1 VRRINSL
8 LILVLLT
15 TSCSLVGQGEAAP
28 TGEPTTTTTE
38 ANPETP
44 APTTTIAVPEP
55 CMPTTVSAPDRLD
68 SADPVALSIAI
79 SSSAFSCAD
88 RVALVRLGDEP
99 AAVSAALELNGS
111 GPVLIVDGP
120 LEEPTRLEL
129 ERLDPEEIVA
139 YGLSPAALEGLG
151 VPTSDGTLRVIP
163 DRPLRRRDPA
173 GGHLWLTTDTISAAL
188 TWTAAQAVGGST
200 IPAPSGIEMLESRAA
215 IAAIQQAASIT
226 AIGSEFPGWELE
238 VIRRAVEL
246 PGGGFTLFGDKRL
259 VALYGNPTTPFL
271 GVLGEQ
277 PPAEG
282 LERLAQLSAGYDAD
296 GRKVVPTFEIIAT
309 VASARA
315 GGDND
320 YSDEMSVESL
330 RPWVEFAAA
339 NGMYVVLDLQPGRT
353 DFLTQARYYEEL
365 LRLPHVGLALD
376 PEWRLGPNQV
386 HLRQIGTVD
395 AAEVNRV
402 SEWLAGIVA
411 EEALPQKLFLVH
423 QFRFSMITNR
433 DLIETP
439 PELAVVIQMD
449 GQGPLP
455 TKYETYRAITTGTE
469 AVTWRWGWKN
479 FFDEDTPMAT
489 AEQVLAVDPPV
500 VFVSFQ

>member
-1 VRRINSL
+1 
-8 LILVLLT
+8 
-15 TSCSLVGQGEAAP
+15 
-28 TGEPTTTTTE
+28 
-38 ANPETP
+38 
-44 APTTTIAVPEP
+44 
-55 CMPTTVSAPDRLD
+55 
-68 SADPVALSIAI
+68 
-79 SSSAFSCAD
+79 
-88 RVALVRLGDEP
+88 
-99 AAVSAALELNGS
+99 
-111 GPVLIVDGP
+111 
-120 LEEPTRLEL
+120 
-129 ERLDPEEIVA
+129 
-139 YGLSPAALEGLG
+139 
-151 VPTSDGTLRVIP
+151 
-163 DRPLRRRDPA
+163 
-173 GGHLWLTTDTISAAL
+173 
-188 TWTAAQAVGGST
+188 
-200 IPAPSGIEMLESRAA
+200 MLESRAA
-215 IAAIQQAASIT
+215 IAAVQQAATIT

-282 LERLAQLSAGYDAD
+282 LERLAQLSAGYEA
-296 GRKVVPTFEIIAT
+296 GGLTVVPTFEIIAT

-402 SEWLAGIVA
+402 SEWLAGIVR

-469 AVTWRWGWKN
+469 DVTWRWGWKN